1 MSARRKHTSKP
12 DRSIVVGTDG
22 SPSATTA
29 VRRAA
34 ELARVDGARLHIVTA
49 YDPSI
54 SGARRKV
61 MNAMPEELA
70 WKASPG
76 QEAEDV
82 AAQAAGIVA
91 GDGVDVEPHAE
102 PGDPATVLVD
112 LAEKVHAD
120 LLVVGN
126 KGMHGAGRI
135 LNSVPNKVS
144 HRASCDVLIVDTT
157 GKAA

>member
-1 MSARRKHTSKP
+1 MSATKKHSQQP

-34 ELARVDGARLHIVTA
+34 ALARAEGARLHIVTA
-49 YDPSI
+49 YDPAI
-54 SGARRKV
+54 TAGRRKV
-61 MNAMPEELA
+61 MDSMPAELT
-70 WKASPG
+70 WRASPG
-76 QEAEDV
+76 QEAEEV
-82 AAQAAGIVA
+82 AAQAAGLVA
-91 GDGVDVEPHAE
+91 SDVDVEAHAE
-102 PGDPATVLVD
+102 PGDPATVLVT
-112 LAEKVHAD
+112 LADKVHAD

-144 HRASCDVLIVDTT
+144 HRAGCDVLIVDTT